1 MSDPINS
8 RIIIA
13 DVVEL
18 ILLPIVFNIFFHLWP
33 LITPIIIAI
42 AAENNKAIWLGP
54 PKEFSPYM

>member
-18 ILLPIVFNIFFHLWP
+18 ILLPIVFNMFFHLWP

-42 AAENNKAIWLGP
+42 AAENNKAI
-54 PKEFSPYM
+54 